1 MRVPCTRSKTAKR
14 RCPLEKRPSR
24 KKTTLAKRARTLN
37 RKVPLAKGNKRSIFR
52 CDSHMRVV
60 NKGIT
65 VPNRQLKKGRIKR
78 PFLFSKSFHLYGLSS
93 SAGVSAD
100 HCPAFAAG

>member
-1 MRVPCTRSKTAKR
+1 
-14 RCPLEKRPSR
+14 
-24 KKTTLAKRARTLN
+24 
-37 RKVPLAKGNKRSIFR
+37 
-52 CDSHMRVV
+52 MRVV
-60 NKGIT
+60 KKGIT

-78 PFLFSKSFHLYGLSS
+78 PFLFSKSFHLNGLSS